1 MRQALLALAVL
12 ALAVLALAGC
22 GGGGGG
28 RLSASEYRSK
38 ADAICADANAKLKN
52 IGNPSTPAELRSLLK
67 KARPTLKNAIDK
79 LEALEPPKELEPKV
93 DAWNSKNDRL
103 LDKYDALSKETNL
116 VQLAAKAQEL
126 GKLNDEANRYA
137 RTQLGLTDCASG

>member
-1 MRQALLALAVL
+1 MRGVLVVVPAVVVL
-12 ALAVLALAGC
+12 AAC

-38 ADAICADANAKLKN
+38 ADAICADANQKLKK
-52 IGNPSTPAELRSLLK
+52 IGNPSTPAELRSLMK

-79 LEALEPPKELEPKV
+79 LESLEPPKDLEPKV
-93 DAWNSKNDRL
+93 DTWNGKNERL
-103 LDKYDALSKETNL
+103 LDKYDEVSKERNFVKLQTE
-116 VQLAAKAQEL
+116 AQEL
-126 GKLNDEANRYA
+126 AKLNDEANNYA